1 MESDKKF
8 IELDRPE
15 NKDNIKTLYFK
26 IINGESLKPIDEEI
40 DEENKEKEV
49 LTVKVIENSLNNVVY
64 IKFINQKIP
73 QENICKKVI
82 ESFTY
87 QDQKENRRVSLLEV
101 AGQQSLQD
109 YIIATSL
116 KNDL

>member
-1 MESDKKF
+1 
-8 IELDRPE
+8 
-15 NKDNIKTLYFK
+15 
-26 IINGESLKPIDEEI
+26 
-40 DEENKEKEV
+40 
-49 LTVKVIENSLNNVVY
+49 VVY

-87 QDQKENRRVSLLEV
+87 QAQKENRRVSLLEV

-109 YIIATSL
+109 YIIATS
-116 KNDL
+116 KRKTHFKPQF